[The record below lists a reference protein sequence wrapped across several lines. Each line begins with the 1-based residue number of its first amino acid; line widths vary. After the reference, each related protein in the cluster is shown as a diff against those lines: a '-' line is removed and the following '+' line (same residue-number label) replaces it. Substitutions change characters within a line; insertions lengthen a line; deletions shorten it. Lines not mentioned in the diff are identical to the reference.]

1 MYSKLVQQIVDTLEE
16 NLLAEW
22 QLEQYANKIGYS
34 KFYVTRQF
42 KQETGVS
49 IGAYLRRRRLAV
61 AAYLLLHSDE
71 PLLHISLTCR
81 FQSQEAF
88 TRAFKSLYQLPP
100 GKYRSLMQTIHHK
113 EDKTMTNHVKGWLLT
128 GSHPESYTIKVDDEI
143 FHTGTKS
150 GYLGSTTAGVGQ
162 FGTLMQSFLA
172 TDWLGKRIKLSCYI
186 KTNNAT
192 RCGAWCRIDDKDDAV
207 LQFDNMDNRPITGT
221 TDWNYYTIVLD
232 VPMDAAS
239 IHFGVL
245 LIGSG
250 EVWLDGVQFIE
261 VDRNVPTTHL
271 LTELAKLPI
280 TPSNLD
286 FNDN

>member
-34 KFYVTRQF
+34 KFYVTHQF

-100 GKYRSLMQTIHHK
+100 GKYRSLANHPSQGGQNN
-113 EDKTMTNHVKGWLLT
+113 DKSRKGLVINWLT
-128 GSHPESYTIKVDDEI
+128 S
-143 FHTGTKS
+143 
-150 GYLGSTTAGVGQ
+150 
-162 FGTLMQSFLA
+162 
-172 TDWLGKRIKLSCYI
+172 R
-186 KTNNAT
+186 
-192 RCGAWCRIDDKDDAV
+192 
-207 LQFDNMDNRPITGT
+207 
-221 TDWNYYTIVLD
+221 
-232 VPMDAAS
+232 
-239 IHFGVL
+239 
-245 LIGSG
+245 
-250 EVWLDGVQFIE
+250 
-261 VDRNVPTTHL
+261 
-271 LTELAKLPI
+271 ELH
-280 TPSNLD
+280 D
-286 FNDN
+286 